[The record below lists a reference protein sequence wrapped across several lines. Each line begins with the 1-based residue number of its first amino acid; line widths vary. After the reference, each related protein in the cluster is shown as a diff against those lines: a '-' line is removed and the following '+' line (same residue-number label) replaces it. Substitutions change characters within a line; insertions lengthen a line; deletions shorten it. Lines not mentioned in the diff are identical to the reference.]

1 MYEPNEFAGKLA
13 IVTGAAKENG
23 IGFAVA
29 LALANHGVDVRFFKN
44 VPNGKL

>member
-23 IGFAVA
+23 IGFAAA
-29 LALANHGVDVRFFKN
+29 LALANRGVDVRFSN
-44 VPNGKL
+44 SIL